1 MIVLNLLT
9 TDIYRWFCFLTK
21 AGEMAKR
28 TVFLLMILLT
38 HNASGASLMDLKSS
52 GATCPFG
59 YYHLK
64 DKDGNLQCVSLSH
77 QDDKC
82 PKINDMQSYL
92 LPMHIDM
99 IRYQETGNLPCLG
112 TYSEYTYDGTELAV
126 VRSRGSF
133 YMISK
138 FAPTCPF
145 GYYHRDGE
153 CVMHDTPES
162 QKNCKDGFYKTVAES
177 ASFMALEQV
186 DPVCM
191 GTYSRYAYTEK
202 TKDGIYPRYNGT
214 LMYIGSKIGTFKT
227 MKDTDCSKNPEQYY
241 SIELVGVADDYQ
253 PFLHPVLGMCDKVGG
268 YHKYIVDTDCKDI
281 DVTNPEQLAKNR
293 VCGVLCNDPGSVY
306 TNSGVCS
313 ARGYC
318 SNNGKHRRL
327 HVGLPNGTSYSYPL
341 YASKTSWPALN
352 FKLPDDNGGTQ
363 TCYVNLVP
371 PDAIEH
377 FVGTKPNP
385 LRLGYSLDYT
395 GPDGKDYTAPTLI
408 TID

>member
-28 TVFLLMILLT
+28 AAFLLISVLLCNNVFAAT
-38 HNASGASLMDLKSS
+38 LMNLKSS

-59 YYHLK
+59 EYHL
-64 DKDGNLQCVSLSH
+64 DGKCVSLSV
-77 QDDKC
+77 QDVRC
-82 PKINDMQSYL
+82 PTINGAQTYRIPSEVSSF
-92 LPMHIDM
+92 
-99 IRYQETGNLPCLG
+99 RYKEASELPCWG
-112 TYSEYTYDGTELAV
+112 TYSLYEYDESLLV
-126 VRSRGSF
+126 SIRSRGTF
-133 YMISK
+133 YSVST

-145 GYYHRDGE
+145 GSYHFEGT
-153 CVMHDTPES
+153 CVKHDTPES

-186 DPVCM
+186 EPVCL
-191 GTYSRYAYTEK
+191 GTYTRYEYTDA
-202 TKDGIYPRYNGT
+202 TDDTIYPRYNGT
-214 LMYIGSKIGTFKT
+214 LMYIGSEIGTFKT
-227 MKDTDCSKNPEQYY
+227 MKETDCSKNPEQYY

-281 DVTNPEQLAKNR
+281 DPTNSEQLNANR

-313 ARGYC
+313 A
-318 SNNGKHRRL
+318 NGKCRYDGKDRRL
-327 HVGLPNGTSYSYPL
+327 YVGLPNGTSYSYPL

-352 FKLPDDNGGTQ
+352 FKLPDDNGGKQ

-371 PDAIEH
+371 PEAIEH

-385 LRLGYSLDYT
+385 LRLGYSLDFT
-395 GPDGKDYTAPTLI
+395 GPDGKDYTTPTLI